1 MTLPHVLVIDD
12 DRNSLEVLALLLE
25 MGGVDYTLLQD
36 PRQLEVALDSLPR
49 LDLVF
54 LDLEMPNID
63 GYQVFEFFQAQR
75 QFQGLPIIACT
86 VHLNEIQTARAMG
99 FHSFL
104 AKPLDSDLFPEH
116 LACLLRGQAVWK
128 AS

>member
-1 MTLPHVLVIDD
+1 MAPPHVLVIDD

-25 MGGVDYTLLQD
+25 LAEVAYTLLQD
-36 PRQLEVALDSLPR
+36 PRQLEAALDSLPR

-54 LDLEMPNID
+54 LDLEMPNLD
-63 GYQVFEFFQAQR
+63 GYQVFEFFQSQR
-75 QFQGLPIIACT
+75 QFQGLPIVAYT
-86 VHLNEIQTARAMG
+86 VHLNEIQTAKAMG

-104 AKPLDSDLFPEH
+104 AKPLDSDLFPEQ
-116 LACLLRGQAVWK
+116 LASLLRGQAVWK